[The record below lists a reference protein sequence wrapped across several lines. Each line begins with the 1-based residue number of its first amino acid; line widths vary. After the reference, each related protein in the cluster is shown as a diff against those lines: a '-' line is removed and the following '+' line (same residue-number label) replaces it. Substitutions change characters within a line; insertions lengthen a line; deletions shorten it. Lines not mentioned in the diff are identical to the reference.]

1 MPAKI
6 NVKIV
11 AGRNFPVMDRASDLA
26 DAFVEVKFG
35 SNTYKT
41 DVCKRTLNPSWK
53 CDWFRFE
60 ADDEE
65 VQDRCLEI
73 KVLDHDTYTAHDAIG
88 MVYVCLTPLLQRSSS
103 QQLSGWFPVYDT
115 LRGVRGELN
124 IIVTVELFRDF
135 NKFKES
141 SCGVKMF
148 SSTEIPHGY
157 QITNILGLV
166 EELVVNN
173 DPEYEWRDKIRS
185 SRTSNQARQR
195 LLQRLSGE
203 VQRKTGNKVIELN
216 GNAVL
221 GYRQCIDVEGESGI
235 VVRGIGTAAVIRKLS
250 IVSSPHLSTTHSRIT
265 NIDDQTIGSPD
276 RIERPKKAFKDK
288 IIQEVSSSPID
299 IDLHNQIQSK
309 APSTPVKN
317 RCISVGKDGNLLIHA
332 SSTSSSDGIPSG
344 PSVNPIVPTWQP
356 PSGFDTTEFKFFTIS
371 SFPAGFLKSVGGIV
385 SARSVKLLDK
395 IDNPDESEVR
405 DSWWRELRLE
415 IQSHA
420 KLLECDC
427 VAGYSESLSICD
439 DLCLLSAIGTAV
451 NVSAQVT
458 NAFRNDASSK
468 STDLGEEPHNSGCG
482 IYHIPYQENELPLPT
497 KINLCNFCS
506 RGRVPDVLFNTIE
519 TPPEFAIRG
528 RGCYIQARVIRS
540 TRKAQKESH
549 AYIVNEKLPFLV
561 YELHQQLLSKLKI
574 KGMNSLFGLQI
585 NVSIGDTAMA
595 AVATATAVYL
605 TALPSP
611 DTPDFIN
618 NAETSGSD
626 VHATS
631 LKIIQQQLRETLATN
646 TQLYGLQE
654 ENTDRNTA
662 SPTDEVRTPTDV
674 VNPTIRDPG
683 RHRRTESKGGLTEM
697 KIAEDSPVKQLAY
710 LQVDDLSTETL
721 SVLLDEQLP
730 KGLYQCNTDC
740 LPGIRYLSS
749 TFQTMTGVQYI
760 SIPSSNAHLSDFC
773 KQANQYLHFK
783 ARKQLPCCLCGINH
797 TLRLNGDEI
806 ELYTVATLLKLERK
820 ISFGS
825 SDNAVIEGN
834 VTVQADGSHTNM
846 IFQFEDMNEQ
856 VQPHPKIKK
865 EYKPTSVL
873 VTTTSQIPSGRV
885 DCYLGYFNM
894 SFIRESTSIRE
905 FGDKAGFIYRA
916 LTEVH
921 AIIRA
926 YTRAIGGNAFLSYRL
941 NELFIEDN
949 THRNQ
954 GQCLINISG
963 DVAEVTVY
971 EDSTSSVRRSTSY
984 LNSMK
989 RSTETL
995 C

>member
-1 MPAKI
+1 MVDVDCIGIQQHPPIDCSTCVDVVELQWICRERQKDCTEGCRIMPAKI

-427 VAGYSESLSICD
+427 VAGYSESLSIW
-439 DLCLLSAIGTAV
+439 
-451 NVSAQVT
+451 
-458 NAFRNDASSK
+458 
-468 STDLGEEPHNSGCG
+468 EEPHNSGCG

-549 AYIVNEKLPFLV
+549 AYIVNE
-561 YELHQQLLSKLKI
+561 I

-749 TFQTMTGVQYI
+749 TF
-760 SIPSSNAHLSDFC
+760 
-773 KQANQYLHFK
+773 QYLHFK